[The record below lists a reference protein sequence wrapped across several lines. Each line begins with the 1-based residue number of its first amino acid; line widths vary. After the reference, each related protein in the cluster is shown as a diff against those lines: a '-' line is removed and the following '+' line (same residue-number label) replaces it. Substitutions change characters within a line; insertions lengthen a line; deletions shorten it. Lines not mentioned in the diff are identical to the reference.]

1 MTQLEFTT
9 EELLQSHPV
18 AEPLV
23 AGGVRCHG
31 GFGDDGRYIS
41 PRTLHRAPAIEAWEA
56 QRAEQFGTPPLEVPL
71 ETWPEHYPNVAQS
84 SYLLREGVRQPI
96 IESLTRIGIVEGFG
110 ALIRDAPVPDLRAL
124 VDEDLTGTASLH
136 LDKGLYEAH
145 GRDEAGFDAE
155 GGHKAMWF
163 AARDVAFEHPPV
175 KDETELMASRMAPA
189 AQPDRRWPSD
199 VDPELEA
206 LVGRMVRIL
215 LIEVQAFHTFAWA
228 EALLADHDLVAG
240 EGEAARL
247 VSYIRSDETPHV
259 GYLSVVLAELR
270 DRTIIGEGGRRHAGT
285 DLVRRIWDPAVATSL
300 GAGRTLSVAQARD
313 DVVRAL
319 DGNARAGDI
328 LEQFDALATPNPAEY
343 RRPHETEASL

>member
-1 MTQLEFTT
+1 MMQLEFTA

-31 GFGDDGRYIS
+31 GFDDEGRYVS
-41 PRTLHRAPAIEAWEA
+41 PRTLHRSPAIEAWSA
-56 QRAEQFGTPPLEVPL
+56 QRAEQFGTPALEVPL
-71 ETWPEHYPNVAQS
+71 DTWPEHYPNVAQS
-84 SYLLREGVRQPI
+84 KYLLREGVRQPVV
-96 IESLTRIGIVEGFG
+96 ESLTRIGIVEGFG
-110 ALIRDAPVPDLRAL
+110 AMIRDAPVPDLRRV
-124 VDEDLTGTASLH
+124 VDEDLTGTATIH
-136 LDKGLYEAH
+136 LDRGLYEAH

-189 AQPDRRWPSD
+189 LQQERRWPSD
-199 VDPELEA
+199 VDPDLEA
-206 LVGRMVRIL
+206 LVARMVRIL

-228 EALLADHDLVAG
+228 EELLSDPDLVAG

-247 VSYIRSDETPHV
+247 VGYIRSDETPHV

-270 DRTIIGEGGRRHAGT
+270 DRTILGGGGKRHAGT
-285 DLVRRIWDPAVATSL
+285 DLLARIWDPAVATSL
-300 GAGRTLSVAQARD
+300 GTGRQLAVAQARD

-319 DGNARAGDI
+319 DGNPRTGEI
-328 LEQFDALATPNPAEY
+328 LEQFDALG
-343 RRPHETEASL
+343 TEALR